1 MMGEAM
7 ITAIETAMT
16 AVKTDV
22 LSIMGKALPVA
33 LGIMGVGL
41 AVTLGV
47 KFFKKISS
55 KA

>member
-1 MMGEAM
+1 MPEAM
-7 ITAIETAMT
+7 TSAITKAF
-16 AVKTDV
+16 TDV
-22 LSIMGKALPVA
+22 KGDVTSLMTIALPAA
-33 LGIMGVGL
+33 LNIVGIGL